1 MPLLVV
7 IPAYAGDY
15 NYALANLQRQQ
26 PCGHSALLVLDSGL
40 SKEQRKSLRDE
51 AEKSFAHTTILAA
64 NLVSAFKG
72 WPAAPNYVWQFTV
85 RYIESEVIH
94 WAKRKLNGWLWWEAD
109 AAPLT
114 PDWLDTLDAAY
125 VKCGKPIMG
134 HIVPQRGHMNGV
146 AIYPFDMSR
155 YAYKAM
161 LTRATPFDVALSSEC
176 KSRIAPANELIAHV
190 LKRNGGDPPRPLNGS
205 THLPSTCVLVHGY
218 CHSTPADTKRLK
230 QQQQEHAMNET
241 SKAMR
246 RRRCEEAEGGFG
258 WNEILTGNGIDVGA
272 GGDPVQLPKC
282 KAFDMHDGDANHLSR
297 YISKSTL
304 DYVHASQ
311 CLEHMHEPTAALLDW
326 AICVRPGG
334 HLVVTVPDF
343 DLYEHCQWPSR
354 FNPDHKS
361 AWSMWRKSAP
371 GVPLIYV
378 PAWCRDLKQH
388 GLACL
393 KVELCDAR
401 YDYGM
406 LGDVDQTLSPD
417 GAEAFIEL
425 VFRKEQT

>member
-1 MPLLVV
+1 
-7 IPAYAGDY
+7 
-15 NYALANLQRQQ
+15 
-26 PCGHSALLVLDSGL
+26 
-40 SKEQRKSLRDE
+40 
-51 AEKSFAHTTILAA
+51 
-64 NLVSAFKG
+64 
-72 WPAAPNYVWQFTV
+72 
-85 RYIESEVIH
+85 
-94 WAKRKLNGWLWWEAD
+94 
-109 AAPLT
+109 
-114 PDWLDTLDAAY
+114 
-125 VKCGKPIMG
+125 
-134 HIVPQRGHMNGV
+134 
-146 AIYPFDMSR
+146 
-155 YAYKAM
+155 
-161 LTRATPFDVALSSEC
+161 
-176 KSRIAPANELIAHV
+176 
-190 LKRNGGDPPRPLNGS
+190 
-205 THLPSTCVLVHGY
+205 
-218 CHSTPADTKRLK
+218 
-230 QQQQEHAMNET
+230 MNET